1 MSYSCTNK
9 TVATV
14 NVLALSVVDRG
25 FNPLLCQTKDYK
37 ISIYLL
43 TYWECSTNGAREKT
57 GWQGCLFVCLMV
69 FNTTFNN
76 ISVITCCK
84 QEISIYISV
93 IKDDSTNQIKVYWD
107 GGWIWLCYSDDLTLA
122 LYLCSITGY
131 GFVYI

>member
-1 MSYSCTNK
+1 MIYRTQGEHIYS
-9 TVATV
+9 
-14 NVLALSVVDRG
+14 
-25 FNPLLCQTKDYK
+25 
-37 ISIYLL
+37 
-43 TYWECSTNGAREKT
+43 
-57 GWQGCLFVCLMV
+57 
-69 FNTTFNN
+69 
-76 ISVITCCK
+76 CK